1 MRLRVLLTGSP
12 AEAGRPCQPGSRP
25 SADEGRSGRLRLG
38 HTAALGEARPV
49 PLHSARGRSVGG
61 GPAAELVG
69 FLGTFRPRLS
79 SGGTLTSVLL
89 GCSEPTEQGRLELPL
104 PLPRTHAVSV
114 GHRGSGQWQ
123 LGLVRGGVAFFP
135 HPHPHYFGVHRWAF
149 LEGPIEHLETPR
161 KGAVVGLPRKGLGK
175 EETSIWTR
183 RLSPRR
189 NQLRG
194 RPGAR
199 GGCSGACTER
209 PASPHPAQQGRG
221 TPCPGD
227 TQPHQPTRRYP

>member
-1 MRLRVLLTGSP
+1 M
-12 AEAGRPCQPGSRP
+12 
-25 SADEGRSGRLRLG
+25 
-38 HTAALGEARPV
+38 
-49 PLHSARGRSVGG
+49 GG

-79 SGGTLTSVLL
+79 SGGTLTSALL

-114 GHRGSGQWQ
+114 GHRGPGQWQ

-161 KGAVVGLPRKGLGK
+161 KGAVVGLP
-175 EETSIWTR
+175 
-183 RLSPRR
+183 
-189 NQLRG
+189 
-194 RPGAR
+194 
-199 GGCSGACTER
+199 
-209 PASPHPAQQGRG
+209 
-221 TPCPGD
+221 
-227 TQPHQPTRRYP
+227 